1 MNSVLILVILFT
13 FVIYLLPRYPD
24 PTVID
29 NFLSESERRHI
40 IQEASIKLETS
51 MISRDK
57 QINESIR
64 KSETAWLNK
73 EDPVVKGV
81 IQRCL
86 KYTDRPFENC
96 EKLQVVRYKPGGHYK
111 PHQDAFK
118 DDKNMR
124 IYTFIL
130 ALNDGYDG
138 GETVFPTLN
147 KSYKLKAGDALFFDT
162 LNNYDFLTSKALHGG
177 KTVNHGNKWIC
188 NLWVRKYR
196 YVK

>member
-24 PTVID
+24 PTVIE

-96 EKLQVVRYKPGGHYK
+96 EKLQVVRYKQGGHYK

-138 GETVFPTLN
+138 GETEFPNLN

-177 KTVNHGNKWIC
+177 KTVNHGNNWIC
-188 NLWVRKYR
+188 NLWVRKHK